1 MKTKKNQN
9 TIRTLKLIALLP
21 VIFLVL
27 VAISSCAARKKVV
40 SVNTEIAPLPPPP
53 PIPPPPPP
61 ATKAA
66 ESKVVTVPEIQES
79 VDGEIPFVVVEEMPM
94 FPGGDEALL
103 KYIVENVKYPE
114 AAKNQKIQGR
124 VIVRFCV
131 TAKGGV
137 DLISVLKSA
146 APDLDAEAIRVVQTL
161 PAFKPGRQ
169 GGKDVPVWYM
179 VPVIFA
185 LN

>member
-1 MKTKKNQN
+1 MKAKKNPNIVQA
-9 TIRTLKLIALLP
+9 LKFIALLP
-21 VIFLVL
+21 VIMLML
-27 VAISSCAARKKVV
+27 AAISSCAAKKKAG
-40 SVNTEIAPLPPPP
+40 SVKTEIAPPP
-53 PIPPPPPP
+53 PPPPPP
-61 ATKAA
+61 A
-66 ESKVVTVPEIQES
+66 ESSVSKNDVKIAKEES
-79 VDGEIPFVVVEEMPM
+79 MNEEIPFVVVEEMPI

-103 KYIVENVKYPE
+103 KYIAGNVKYPE
-114 AAKNQKIQGR
+114 ASKNQKIQGR

-137 DLISVLKSA
+137 DKISVLRSV
-146 APDLDAEAIRVVQTL
+146 APDLDAESIRVVQTL

-179 VPVIFA
+179 VPITFA

>member
-1 MKTKKNQN
+1 MKRKENPN
-9 TIRTLKLIALLP
+9 TIQALKLIALLP

-27 VAISSCAARKKVV
+27 VAITSCTASKKAV
-40 SVNTEIAPLPPPP
+40 SVHAEIA
-53 PIPPPPPP
+53 PPPPPP
-61 ATKAA
+61 PLPPPTKAS
-66 ESKVVTVPEIQES
+66 ESRADIVSVKQES

-103 KYIVENVKYPE
+103 KYIVENVRYPE
-114 AAKNQKIQGR
+114 ASKNQKIQGR
-124 VIVRFCV
+124 VIIRFCV

-137 DLISVLKSA
+137 DLISILKGV
-146 APDLDAEAIRVVQTL
+146 APDLNAEAIRVVSTL

-179 VPVIFA
+179 VPIVYA